1 MYNIVTY
8 GTAAEEARTVDDR
21 ARRRRRAATCVA
33 LAVLSLGSA
42 AVAQGTLV
50 LLRLH
55 GGH

>member
-21 ARRRRRAATCVA
+21 ARRRRAATCVA

-42 AVAQGTLV
+42 AVAQGALV
-50 LLRLH
+50 LLQLH